1 MIRRTLYK
9 KDVVVAERL
18 YERVTDKGRI
28 ALLEGRSEIWK
39 LWGRGSWPYYIKEQF
54 NAAEQF
60 TGVCKIIE
68 KDKASTI
75 FGTKVKARYS
85 EDDWIYYEERKQ
97 LR

>member
-1 MIRRTLYK
+1 MRRTTYE
-9 KDVVVAERL
+9 KDEVVEERL

-28 ALLEGRSEIWK
+28 ALLEGRSENWK
-39 LWGRGSWPYYIKEQF
+39 LWGHGSCPYYIKEQR
-54 NAAEQF
+54 NAANQF

-68 KDKASTI
+68 KDKASTT

-85 EDDWIYYEERKQ
+85 EDDWIYYEKRKQ